1 MQRMTKG
8 NLSEEAAP
16 GAPVGSVHCPEERRK
31 HGIPWKFEN
40 GIKVGEPWLVVD
52 DPASTQ
58 FSLQSSVL
66 QMQAKTVCVE
76 KEGEFKGR
84 LSLADA
90 QCLNAYPSVLSSAF
104 FASNLFFQRTT
115 SHLKKSGNDS

>member
-1 MQRMTKG
+1 MEIGKRDQG
-8 NLSEEAAP
+8 
-16 GAPVGSVHCPEERRK
+16 
-31 HGIPWKFEN
+31 
-40 GIKVGEPWLVVD
+40 GEPWLVVD

-76 KEGEFKGR
+76 KEFKGR
-84 LSLADA
+84 LSLADT
-90 QCLNAYPSVLSSAF
+90 QCLNAYPSVLASAF

>member
-1 MQRMTKG
+1 M
-8 NLSEEAAP
+8 E
-16 GAPVGSVHCPEERRK
+16 
-31 HGIPWKFEN
+31 IWKWDQ
-40 GIKVGEPWLVVD
+40 GGEPWLVVD

-76 KEGEFKGR
+76 KEFNGR
-84 LSLADA
+84 LSLADT
-90 QCLNAYPSVLSSAF
+90 QCLNAYPSVLASAF

>member
-40 GIKVGEPWLVVD
+40 WEPWLVVD

-76 KEGEFKGR
+76 KDEFKGR

>member
-1 MQRMTKG
+1 MKKLLPELLLDRSTVLKNGENMEFHG
-8 NLSEEAAP
+8 NL
-16 GAPVGSVHCPEERRK
+16 K
-31 HGIPWKFEN
+31 MGIRW
-40 GIKVGEPWLVVD
+40 EPWLVVD

-84 LSLADA
+84 LSLADT